1 MTKVVLSTSRWQT
14 VCWAVIQNCV
24 RNAFIC
30 VSYLTRTSWN
40 IRIPILYYIIF
51 RGHSFIHEHV
61 WFCSFYVICLIFYP
75 FSLNTKFISR
85 VTPLYQGNVNLSME
99 GHPLWIVNYWY
110 SFLLLL
116 HSWIYVY
123 VYICLCK
130 STFTKYLTTHVYAHF
145 YCKLSQSNYE
155 ISNDQ

>member
-1 MTKVVLSTSRWQT
+1 MTKVVLSTTRWQT

-61 WFCSFYVICLIFYP
+61 WFCRFYVICLIFYP
-75 FSLNTKFISR
+75 FSLNTKFISSGWHHYIR
-85 VTPLYQGNVNLSME
+85 VMLNIHGRTSPVNRQLLIFFSS
-99 GHPLWIVNYWY
+99 
-110 SFLLLL
+110 SFAFMD
-116 HSWIYVY
+116 IYVY
-123 VYICLCK
+123 VNQHLRNIGQHMYMHI
-130 STFTKYLTTHVYAHF
+130 SIVNSANQTM
-145 YCKLSQSNYE
+145 KLVT
-155 ISNDQ
+155 ISKKI